1 MKSKYFL
8 VILFLLL
15 TMFFIINPSSVNAK
29 MYRILDSEWNVICLT
44 NNPVLSIKEK
54 EAGCTIFPL
63 LGGSIEPMQDQ
74 ITNEQKIKQEA
85 SSGSEKYDFRKTNW
99 GMSKEQVKTTEN
111 KKPDHEEEN
120 ALVYRVKIDGNDY
133 FCGYSFLK
141 DKLHNTG
148 YVFAGK
154 HTNRNL
160 YIDDYKKLK
169 EILIKKYG
177 KPLTE
182 GRTWDNDLYKDDK
195 SEWGFAISLGHLS
208 YGATWETSTTH
219 ISLGL
224 NGDNYK
230 INLLLAYDSK
240 ELKAWIKQIKE
251 KETSK
256 EF

>member
-1 MKSKYFL
+1 MKKKYFL

-15 TMFFIINPSSVNAK
+15 TMFFIINTSSVNAT
-29 MYRILDSEWNVICLT
+29 MYKILDSEGNVICLT
-44 NNPVLSIKEK
+44 NNPVLSIEEK

-74 ITNEQKIKQEA
+74 ITNEQKIKQQV
-85 SSGSEKYDFRKTNW
+85 SSGSEKYDFRETNW
-99 GMSKEQVKTTEN
+99 GMSKEQVKATEN
-111 KKPDHEEEN
+111 KKPDLEEDN
-120 ALVYRVKIDGNDY
+120 VLAYKVKINGDDY
-133 FCGYSFLK
+133 FCAYSFLE
-141 DKLHNTG
+141 DKLHNAG
-148 YVFAGK
+148 YAIAEK
-154 HTNRNL
+154 HTNRNF

-177 KPLTE
+177 KPLTD
-182 GRTWDNDLYKDDK
+182 RTTWDSDLYKDDR
-195 SEWGFAISLGHLS
+195 SEWGFAVSLGHLS
-208 YGATWETSTTH
+208 YGATWETSTSH

-230 INLLLAYDSK
+230 INLLLEYDSK
-240 ELKAWIKQIKE
+240 ELEVWSKQIKE